1 MYWSGDLAY
10 RDADGW
16 IYLAGRTAD
25 WMRVD
30 GENMAAAPI
39 ERILLR
45 HSVINRVAVYAVPDE
60 HVGDQVMAAVV
71 LNDDQTLDP
80 DRFEAF
86 LDAQPDLSPKARP
99 RYVRIATDLPST
111 ATHKVLK
118 RQLIAQATAIG
129 AGETLWVREPR
140 GTAYRIAS
148 SAASPWVPDG
158 GSAPSPV
165 APV

>member
-1 MYWSGDLAY
+1 MVSPALTPTSGNPAFK
-10 RDADGW
+10 
-16 IYLAGRTAD
+16 
-25 WMRVD
+25 
-30 GENMAAAPI
+30 
-39 ERILLR
+39 
-45 HSVINRVAVYAVPDE
+45 VYD
-60 HVGDQVMAAVV
+60 
-71 LNDDQTLDP
+71 LDP
-80 DRFEAF
+80 DTFEAF

-158 GSAPSPV
+158 GSAPSPA